1 MAENRIINFKKKER
15 YKFGQI
21 KIWRMANTVQKDC
34 MLYVFMTGDIDLRS
48 ISFMYG
54 ML

>member
-1 MAENRIINFKKKER
+1 MRKLYFLLTTRYKKKKNINLAR
-15 YKFGQI
+15 IKFGY
-21 KIWRMANTVQKDC
+21 TVQEDC
-34 MLYVFMTGDIDLRS
+34 MLYVFMTGDIDLQS

>member
-1 MAENRIINFKKKER
+1 
-15 YKFGQI
+15 
-21 KIWRMANTVQKDC
+21 MANIYTVQKDC